1 MAEEVSMLEV
11 YPVGRAEFPD
21 SLDLG
26 AVMIAIDRI
35 EALPVELRAV
45 IDGCGDLDHP
55 IREGAWSIRQLVH
68 HVADS
73 HLNAYIRTKLVLT
86 EDAPTVRAYDEV
98 AWSRLGDSR
107 LPAEPS
113 VALVTALHAR
123 WVEVLRGMSP
133 ADLERP
139 WRLPEGALRPAWRLP
154 LTYAWHGTHHVAQ
167 IRQAREHYGL

>member
-1 MAEEVSMLEV
+1 MLEV
-11 YPVGRAEFPD
+11 YPIGRVQFPP

-26 AVMIAIDRI
+26 SVMIAIDRI
-35 EALPVELRAV
+35 EAHPAELRAV

-73 HLNAYIRTKLVLT
+73 HMHAYARTKFVLT
-86 EDAPTVRAYDEV
+86 EETPVVTPYDEV
-98 AWSRLGDSR
+98 AWSRLADAA
-107 LPAEPS
+107 LPPDVS
-113 VALVTALHAR
+113 VAFITALHAR

-139 WRLPEGALRPAWRLP
+139 WSLPGGEPRPAWRLP

-167 IRQAREHYGL
+167 IRQAREHYVL